1 MIAARR
7 ILVLATAAT
16 LMTVAPM
23 AAQGAY
29 DKTNGPTAARV
40 TTADRITLATRPIS
54 DSIPAHLCVSRG
66 ICAKYGIDLNVQH
79 FTGTSA
85 DIAAALQAGSID
97 VAYVGTTNVFQ
108 ARQAGFDQLIIA
120 AAAGESKKNP
130 SGDANALLF
139 KDPSI
144 RTGKDLEGKT
154 VGVNGLQSA
163 SHAIVATWV
172 IKGGGDPRK
181 VDFVNLADPQKPAAI
196 AAGRIDAG
204 HVAEPYRTVGLDM
217 GQRAIN
223 MALQIRPQGLWI
235 GAYAAKSSSLNAR
248 PRAYRNL
255 VRALQESSELANR
268 NRTLAKDTLKSY
280 STLDKDL
287 IDKSNLP
294 LFGARVSF
302 GNAVFWKNAININFG
317 ANVTVTPEAAIW
329 SGVLLDP
336 PPVLRFVR
344 PKNGSV
350 TPKHV
355 TFRVSAQ
362 NIKLVASEIG
372 KANVAS
378 HGYLQFAMDG
388 GKFDT
393 PRYSGPNGRLAAT
406 MRVAGKYSPSAV
418 RYITYRNLPRGKHR
432 LVARLANNDGTPIGP
447 VAKLTFTVK

>member
-1 MIAARR
+1 MIARR

-23 AAQGAY
+23 AAQGARVSH
-29 DKTNGPTAARV
+29 GPAAPRV
-40 TTADRITLATRPIS
+40 ATADKITLATRPIS
-54 DSIPAHLCVSRG
+54 DSIPAHLCVNRG
-66 ICAKYGIDLNVQH
+66 ICAKYGVDLQIQN

-85 DIAAALQAGSID
+85 DIAAALQSGSID
-97 VAYVGTTNVFQ
+97 LAYVGTTNVFQ
-108 ARQAGFDQLIIA
+108 ARQSGFDQVIVA

-154 VGVNGLQSA
+154 VAVNGLQSA

-172 IKGGGDPRK
+172 LKGGGEPRK
-181 VDFVNLADPQKPAAI
+181 VNFINLPDPQKPAAV

-204 HVAEPYRTVGLDM
+204 HVPEPYRTVGLDM
-217 GQRAIN
+217 GLRAIN
-223 MALQIRPQGLWI
+223 MTLQIRPQGLWI
-235 GAYAAKSSSLNAR
+235 GAYAAKGSDLAAR
-248 PRAYRNL
+248 PKAYKNF
-255 VRALQESSELANR
+255 VRALQESSELANS
-268 NRTLAKDTLKSY
+268 NRALAKETLKGF

-317 ANVTVTPEAAIW
+317 ANVTVRPEDAIW

-336 PPVLRFVR
+336 PPVLRFVSPR
-344 PKNGSV
+344 RGS
-350 TPKHV
+350 TTKKDV

-362 NIKLVASEIG
+362 NIKLIASEIG
-372 KANVAS
+372 KKSVAS
-378 HGYLQFAMDG
+378 HGYLQFVMDG
-388 GKFDT
+388 GKFDK
-393 PRYSGPNGRLAAT
+393 PRYSGPNGQLAAK

-418 RYITYRNLPRGKHR
+418 RYITYRNLPRGKHS
-432 LVARLANNDGTPIGP
+432 LVARLANNDGTPMGP
-447 VAKLTFTVK
+447 VAKIAFTVK